1 VGRDPLGMGQ
11 PPQTR
16 SAMVLLYAYAAG
28 NPAGLVDPM
37 GLAACCPGDPGC
49 PPDCKVGDTCFTE
62 DTVVP
67 EPPAPPPPEPEP
79 KPTPPAP
86 EPELEPKIYFAGT
99 LVGTLPR
106 SLLFP
111 QWRAVARGN
120 AIAVAIGIASVLVS
134 SDSSRD
140 RGKWTCLARS
150 FVLQIPSALPE
161 HVCPLADLRIDGP
174 SVSAPTEASA
184 CAGAKAAFNDLMVR
198 GCKPKHVQCIC
209 NKR

>member
-1 VGRDPLGMGQ
+1 MGQ

-120 AIAVAIGIASVLVS
+120 AIAVAIGIASVLVR
-134 SDSSRD
+134 SDNAQRCPPCKPPGRPYSEID
-140 RGKWTCLARS
+140 RTHDHWPCKGAHIHHYVPEVNQIPYPDCKCTDKDRETGVTCLEGYQDGAA
-150 FVLQIPSALPE
+150 P
-161 HVCPLADLRIDGP
+161 PL
-174 SVSAPTEASA
+174 
-184 CAGAKAAFNDLMVR
+184 
-198 GCKPKHVQCIC
+198 
-209 NKR
+209 